1 MEECELFQ
9 LVDYLVKSLK
19 LFAPFIFVAHL
30 LFAFSTLKVLYTS
43 PFIQQFGGSG
53 LPLVGLWVLACRAES
68 CKGSALLQVAAC

>member
-9 LVDYLVKSLK
+9 LVDYLGETVK
-19 LFAPFIFVAHL
+19 LFASSVFVAL

-53 LPLVGLWVLACRAES
+53 LPLVDLWVLACRAES